1 MKIPAPYVM
10 PEEKHFIEQ
19 SDEAESDINEFKI
32 KLIKIAEKYHL
43 KKKKQFFRGLME
55 MKVYKTL
62 TKNSNF
68 RLPPISYT
76 Q

>member
-1 MKIPAPYVM
+1 MKIPSPYEM
-10 PEEKHFIEQ
+10 PEDKHYVDQ
-19 SDEAESDINEFKI
+19 SDEVDNDANEFKI

-76 Q
+76 